1 MSVSSPDP
9 EPPIPMLL
17 LFPQMEDTI
26 SVKKM
31 IDMDIVWSAEPMP
44 NASEEVMKNL
54 QATMPFMVHGTQ
66 PQTKDLPREDV
77 IGHIESKSYMVF
89 GKSNDPEVG
98 AQALYLKDNTE
109 VMNQIKTF
117 IQDNQDVETMSIV
130 WMEVEG
136 LSNGGAIYSI
146 EWA

>member
-1 MSVSSPDP
+1 MPLSLTSEQS
-9 EPPIPMLL
+9 IPSKMVFSHL
-17 LFPQMEDTI
+17 EDKI
-26 SVKKM
+26 YAKRV
-31 IDMDIVWSAEPMP
+31 IDMEWVYSVVPMP
-44 NASEEVMKNL
+44 NAHEMVMENL
-54 QATMPFMVHGTQ
+54 QSTMPFMVHGTQ
-66 PQTKDLPREDV
+66 PQTEDLPREDV

-109 VMNQIKTF
+109 VMNQIKTY